1 MTIGKELNFH
11 IVNEYLNYEH
21 IRLLDYSDIW

>member
-1 MTIGKELNFH
+1 MLIGKELNLR

-21 IRLLDYSDIW
+21 ISLLDYSDI